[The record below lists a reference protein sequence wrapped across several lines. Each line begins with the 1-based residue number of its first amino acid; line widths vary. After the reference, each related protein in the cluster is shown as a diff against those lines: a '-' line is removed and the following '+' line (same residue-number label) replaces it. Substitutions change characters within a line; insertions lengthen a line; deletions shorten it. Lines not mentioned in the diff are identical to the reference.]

1 MFILVDSSVW
11 IDYFRTGKKSHR
23 LDEFID
29 NNLICT
35 NDVILAELVPFLR
48 IKKAHRV
55 IHLLNEITR
64 IPLKIDWEAIIDYQT
79 LFIENGINNI
89 GIPDLIIL
97 QNVLQNELILYSFD
111 KHFKLMNQYYPF
123 ELLGD

>member
-1 MFILVDSSVW
+1 MFILVDSLVR
-11 IDYFRTGKKSHR
+11 IDYFRTGNKSDR

-35 NDVILAELVPFLR
+35 NNVILAELVSFLR

-79 LFIENGINNI
+79 LFIEKGINNI

-111 KHFKLMNQYYPF
+111 KHFKLMNQYFQF
-123 ELLGD
+123 ELFGD